1 MPAKLDYLRDLRIN
15 PNSTSAEVLPRVQA
29 PTLGAVE
36 TAFRK
41 YADAGFVESDASAP
55 KRYMLTDKG
64 AEELRRL
71 ESEAPNAK
79 SVTLLPKESDLIAV
93 LAKRAKQ
100 ERCCISFSL
109 EPESQNQERASSDD
123 RPGSRGRALLERVRA
138 LTGDSQPESE
148 PDAPSVPWDNPKVQ
162 QLYALQLGMSDLPRR
177 EVRGRRDSLA
187 GVVGPE
193 TADLIAQLVA
203 CEERLSEQNDSFWGD
218 QEEAD
223 RLQNEI
229 AELRRK
235 LGCSEEVADPSGE

>member
-1 MPAKLDYLRDLRIN
+1 MPAKLDYLRDLQLN

-55 KRYMLTDKG
+55 KRYTLTDKG

-71 ESEAPNAK
+71 ESQAPNAQ
-79 SVTLLPKESDLIAV
+79 SATLLPQESDLIAV

-100 ERCCISFSL
+100 ERCRLSLSL
-109 EPESQNQERASSDD
+109 EPEGQNQERASSDD
-123 RPGSRGRALLERVRA
+123 RPVSRVSALLERVKA
-138 LTGDSQPESE
+138 LTGDSQPEPE

-177 EVRGRRDSLA
+177 MVRGRRDSLA
-187 GVVGPE
+187 GLVGPE
-193 TADLIAQLVA
+193 TADLIAQMVA
-203 CEERLSEQNDSFWGD
+203 CEEKLSETSDSFWGD

-223 RLQNEI
+223 GLQNEI

-235 LGCSEEVADPSGE
+235 LGYSEEVVDSDGE